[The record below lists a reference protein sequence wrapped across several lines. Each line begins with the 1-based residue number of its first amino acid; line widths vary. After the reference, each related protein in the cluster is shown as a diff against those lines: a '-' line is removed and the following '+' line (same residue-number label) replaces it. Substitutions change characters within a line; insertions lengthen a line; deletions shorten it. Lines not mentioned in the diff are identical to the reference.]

1 MSYLTWNLNPVLL
14 DIGGVKIHWYGVIFA
29 IALTAGYQIIK
40 WIYQCEG
47 KSIKQLDS
55 LLTYVVAGMVV
66 GARLGH
72 CLFYDPIY
80 YLSNPLEI
88 LAVWKGGLASHGGG
102 LGVMLSVYIY
112 QKKHGGNFL
121 WLLDRLAIPT
131 ALIGCLIR
139 IGNFFNSE
147 IVGLTTN
154 LKWAVV
160 FERIDYF
167 PRHPVQ
173 LYESVSYLVIFMFLI
188 SLYQFSNIKHRAGA
202 IIGVMLIMVFSVRFL
217 LEYVKVNQAAYT
229 SELMLT
235 TGQLLSVPFLA
246 IGLALIIMALMKYQR
261 CKA

>member
-1 MSYLTWNLNPVLL
+1 MNYITWNLHPVLL
-14 DIGGVKIHWYGVIFA
+14 DLGGVKIHWYGVIFA

-47 KSIKQLDS
+47 KQIKQLDS
-55 LLTYVVAGMVV
+55 LLTYVVAGMVI

-72 CLFYDPIY
+72 CLFYDPVY

-88 LAVWKGGLASHGGG
+88 LAIWKGGLASHGGG
-102 LGVMLSVYIY
+102 LGVMISVYIFHRKY
-112 QKKHGGNFL
+112 GESFL

-147 IVGLTTN
+147 IVGITTHAH
-154 LKWAVV
+154 WAII
-160 FERIDYF
+160 FERVDYL

-173 LYESVSYLVIFMFLI
+173 LYESLSYLVIFMFLMA
-188 SLYQFSNIKHRAGA
+188 LYKYSNIKRQAGA
-202 IIGVMLIMVFSVRFL
+202 VIGVMLVMVFSVRFL
-217 LEYVKVNQAAYT
+217 LEYVKVKQASYS

-235 TGQLLSVPFLA
+235 TGQLLSVPLLT
-246 IGLALIIMALMKYQR
+246 IGLALILMAVIKYQR
-261 CKA
+261 CNV